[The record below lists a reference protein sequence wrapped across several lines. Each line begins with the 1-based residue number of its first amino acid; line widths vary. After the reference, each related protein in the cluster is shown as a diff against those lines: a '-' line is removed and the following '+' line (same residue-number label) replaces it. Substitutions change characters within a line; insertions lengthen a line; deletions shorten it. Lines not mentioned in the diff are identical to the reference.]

1 MKEYTKQTK
10 ITKPFVLLHCSS
22 HRPFTNKQKSPCT
35 LPPPCVLLFPQ
46 SRIAS
51 RRNIPDTLR
60 CYCSV
65 SLTLTHPYTAATTT
79 IALTL
84 CSRRALNFAHSLS
97 LSLIG
102 IARIHACIHSQH
114 HSQRRREVCDRN
126 SLHHQHILSRSQQI
140 AVIHIRRNKT
150 KRKINTSKKCLI

>member
-35 LPPPCVLLFPQ
+35 LPPPCVLLFPP

-51 RRNIPDTLR
+51 RRNIPDAPR

-97 LSLIG
+97 LSL
-102 IARIHACIHSQH
+102 ALHAYTHASIPSITHSDGGKCVTETACTTNTFLA
-114 HSQRRREVCDRN
+114 EV
-126 SLHHQHILSRSQQI
+126 SKLPSSTF
-140 AVIHIRRNKT
+140 VET
-150 KRKINTSKKCLI
+150 KQKEK